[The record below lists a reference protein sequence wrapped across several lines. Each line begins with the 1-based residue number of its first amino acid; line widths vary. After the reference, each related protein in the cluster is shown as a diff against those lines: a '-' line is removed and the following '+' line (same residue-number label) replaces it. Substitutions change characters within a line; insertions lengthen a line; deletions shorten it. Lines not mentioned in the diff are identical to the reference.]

1 MRQALV
7 PVPVEALERFESIYL
22 EAEKAGDPAL
32 VPWEHGAPNPA
43 LVAWLDHVAPG
54 LIRCGCRVGVVGCG
68 LGHDARELIRRGYEV
83 TAFDVSAAAVRWA
96 KALDPDNAQ
105 CYFRADVLEPP
116 PRWVHRFDLV
126 VESYTIQSLPPEYRP
141 AMVES
146 ISRLVGMN
154 GNLLVICRAAE
165 GLDVE
170 QTGPPW
176 PMTES
181 ELLELASMSSL
192 QPDGVEHV
200 VDDES
205 PPRRRMRALFHR
217 A

>member
-7 PVPVEALERFESIYL
+7 PVPTEALDRFETIYVEADAANDAARI
-22 EAEKAGDPAL
+22 
-32 VPWEHGAPNPA
+32 PWEQGRPNAA

-54 LIRCGCRVGVVGCG
+54 LVRCGCRIAVVGCG
-68 LGHDARELIRRGYEV
+68 LGHDARELMRRGYEV
-83 TAFDVSAAAVRWA
+83 TAFDISGTAIRWA
-96 KALDPDNAQ
+96 KKLDPENAQ

-126 VESYTIQSLPPEYRP
+126 VEVNTVQSLPPECRP

-146 ISRLVGMN
+146 IVRLVGMN

-165 GLDVE
+165 EGLSEKQDA
-170 QTGPPW
+170 PW
-176 PMTES
+176 PLTES
-181 ELLELASMSSL
+181 ELLELASINGL
-192 QPDGVEHV
+192 QADGIDHFA
-200 VDDES
+200 DDET
-205 PPRRRMRALFHR
+205 PPKRRMRALFHR